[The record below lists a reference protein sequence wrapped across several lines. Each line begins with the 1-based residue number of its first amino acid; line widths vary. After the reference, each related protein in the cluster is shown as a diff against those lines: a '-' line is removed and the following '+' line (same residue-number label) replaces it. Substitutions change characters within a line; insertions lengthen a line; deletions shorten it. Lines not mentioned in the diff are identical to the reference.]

1 MSKKIVGIA
10 TKVGGGVMVENEAW
24 KFFRSP
30 TVNFNFNKVSG
41 FMQRWGKTKEED
53 PDFAPMPEILD
64 IEITTKCNGPANK
77 LCGFCYKSNN
87 PNGHNM
93 TLDQFKNIIDKMPW
107 LTQCALGADA
117 QGMTNPD
124 MYDMMAYARS
134 KGIIPNLTIADVSE
148 EVAAKLAAVAGAV
161 AVSVYKHAGFDVAFD
176 SVAKL
181 AAAGMKQ
188 INLHFMISAKTIE
201 DAYTVTKA
209 MKEDPRLANV
219 NAIVFLSLKQKGRG
233 VKHEYV
239 SQEQYKALVEHCL
252 ANDVPFGFDSCSAP
266 SFLNAVKD
274 TPNYAKFKELSE
286 DCESTLFSSYIN
298 EKGEFFPC
306 SFTEGWSEGGWNR
319 NNGINVLEA
328 NNFINDVWNHP
339 RTVAFRN
346 ALIGNKDGNGCRNCP
361 AYSVCGIDMRL
372 EMTDE
377 GYQPRQDD
385 PIGDIMITE
394 VV

>member
-10 TKVGGGVMVENEAW
+10 TKVGGGVMIENTGW

-30 TVNFNFNKVSG
+30 TVNFNFNKVTG
-41 FMQRWGKTKEED
+41 FMQRWGKTVEED

-117 QGMTNPD
+117 QGVTNPD

-134 KGIIPNLTIADVSE
+134 KGIVPNLTIADVSE

-188 INLHFMISAKTIE
+188 INLHFMISARTIE

-209 MKEDPRLANV
+209 MKEDPRLKNV

-233 VKHEYV
+233 VKHDYV
-239 SQEQYKALVEHCL
+239 SQEQYKALVDHCL

-306 SFTEGWSEGGWNR
+306 SFTEGWTEGGWGR
-319 NNGINVLEA
+319 ENGINVLEA
-328 NNFINDVWNHP
+328 KDFINDVWNHP
-339 RTVAFRN
+339 RTVDFRN
-346 ALIGNKDGNGCRNCP
+346 ALIGNKDQNGCRNCP

-372 EMTDE
+372 VKTTE
-377 GYQPRQDD
+377 GYESVHHPV
-385 PIGDIMITE
+385 GDILVTQ
-394 VV
+394 VG